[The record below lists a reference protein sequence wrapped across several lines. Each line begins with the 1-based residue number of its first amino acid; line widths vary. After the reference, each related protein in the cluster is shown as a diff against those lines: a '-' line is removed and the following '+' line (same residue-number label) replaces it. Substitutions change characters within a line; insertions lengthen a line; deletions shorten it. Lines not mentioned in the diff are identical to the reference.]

1 MAFTRKNIST
11 TSTFSR
17 NGAIVESVAFP
28 SQRVWKSTS
37 DPNTK
42 SWDLGQNWSI
52 TTAADSLKIKFQG
65 TNTLALGLGGLS
77 LGSLSLTNFASEPSV
92 SSYSVGDMIKID
104 GKLFVLEN

>member
-17 NGAIVESVAFP
+17 NGAIVESVKFP

-52 TTAADSLKIKFQG
+52 TTAVDSLKFKFQG
-65 TNTLALGLGGLS
+65 TNTFELSLGGLS
-77 LGSLSLTNFASEPSV
+77 LGALSLTNFSSEPSV
-92 SSYSVGDMIKID
+92 SAYSIGDMIKVD